1 MTPTTPVGILPAIP
15 ASIGR
20 IASGHPGLARAS
32 IGHSAGALIAGS
44 RVTAFL
50 RPRASSP
57 SVCFDGHRVVDA
69 VRSEL
74 GQVANAVTSPGLLRR
89 EWIGPSGIVT
99 ESILAA
105 PTLPLLWMQWHA
117 TGGADSQAII
127 LELDPAALSQKEA
140 VRERTE
146 SAVLLRGHDEGRSI
160 AAYSVGGG
168 RVSFEPGSRPILRLT
183 PDSIS
188 EDGLTL
194 VLAVGSDAELKGAL
208 KASAHAPAHAVRATA
223 TPGDDGISLRTGVE
237 EIDDG
242 VHWARWRLAGMVGG
256 LRGRESVE
264 PAYAMILGLGAL
276 GAGDGELAR
285 LALRE
290 LPTGSDEHA
299 VLAGRL
305 AAVLG
310 DSSSAAACADSFL
323 HGYAGST
330 PGLRALAARS
340 LADGLRYAAPEALI
354 AELRAFAATAT
365 RRDVGAGR
373 RTLPVVARQSSA
385 PSQPPYARW
394 LEKLLTGDPW
404 AGSSAAVLTDTFS
417 ELRHAAGLFMADPDS
432 GWSVW
437 RGVLARGMEGGPAG
451 IGTWDPFDDPS
462 PEEAEG
468 RHPSGPSA
476 TAVLILALTQGLLG
490 LAPDAPVGR
499 IRMAPRI
506 PGHVRRFTVSGIPV
520 GDARLRLDYE
530 REGSLLRYTVTPEVA
545 PVPPLLVLEPS
556 IAGRVAST
564 LVDGA
569 SADLELRTAH
579 ARTVVPVQIPV
590 DGPRVLEVRLAD

>member
-1 MTPTTPVGILPAIP
+1 VY
-15 ASIGR
+15 
-20 IASGHPGLARAS
+20 
-32 IGHSAGALIAGS
+32 
-44 RVTAFL
+44 
-50 RPRASSP
+50 
-57 SVCFDGHRVVDA
+57 FDGHRVVDA

-117 TGGADSQAII
+117 TGGADAEAII

-242 VHWARWRLAGMVGG
+242 MHWARLRLAGMVGG

-276 GAGDGELAR
+276 GAGDGDLAR

-323 HGYAGST
+323 HGYAGSAT
-330 PGLRALAARS
+330 GLRALAARS
-340 LADGLRYAAPEALI
+340 LADGLRYAAPEARI
-354 AELRAFAATAT
+354 AELRALAATAA

-373 RTLPVVARQSSA
+373 LGTSPGRSLPMAGAGRRTLPMVA
-385 PSQPPYARW
+385 PQPWVASHRPDARW

-476 TAVLILALTQGLLG
+476 TAGLILALTQGLLG

-556 IAGRVAST
+556 IVGRVAST

-590 DGPRVLEVRLAD
+590 DGPRVLEVKLAD